1 LELNRLSAIMGVCLH
16 IAYEFYLRIFLIV
29 LKMHSNSKMLEKARR
44 RNKNR
49 SIEAAQ
55 VIEKHIDLAKIGEA

>member
-1 LELNRLSAIMGVCLH
+1 
-16 IAYEFYLRIFLIV
+16 
-29 LKMHSNSKMLEKARR
+29 MHSNSKMLEKARR

>member
-1 LELNRLSAIMGVCLH
+1 MGVCLH